1 MSVNTAEA
9 TTIMMKVLLL
19 RNCRKMGGLSPE
31 PKSHI
36 NMIGLI
42 FFFRYVVANKS
53 FVKMIDKIV
62 RRLLGMDGSSEPLLV
77 EMISGDK
84 DR

>member
-1 MSVNTAEA
+1 M
-9 TTIMMKVLLL
+9 MMKVLLL

-31 PKSHI
+31 PKSHV

-62 RRLLGMDGSSEPLLV
+62 RRLLGMDPQSRCSWN
-77 EMISGDK
+77 
-84 DR
+84 

>member
-1 MSVNTAEA
+1 
-9 TTIMMKVLLL
+9 MMIKVLLL

-31 PKSHI
+31 PKSHV

-42 FFFRYVVANKS
+42 FFSLRRANKS

-77 EMISGDK
+77 EVISDK

>member
-1 MSVNTAEA
+1 M
-9 TTIMMKVLLL
+9 MMKVLLL
-19 RNCRKMGGLSPE
+19 RKCRKMGALSPE
-31 PKSHI
+31 PKSHV
-36 NMIGLI
+36 NMIGLV

-77 EMISGDK
+77 EMISDK

>member
-1 MSVNTAEA
+1 M
-9 TTIMMKVLLL
+9 MMKVLLL

-31 PKSHI
+31 PKSHV

-53 FVKMIDKIV
+53 FVKMIDKII
-62 RRLLGMDGSSEPLLV
+62 RRLLGMYGSSEPLLV
-77 EMISGDK
+77 KMISGDK

>member
-1 MSVNTAEA
+1 M
-9 TTIMMKVLLL
+9 MMKVLLL

-31 PKSHI
+31 PKSHV
-36 NMIGLI
+36 NMIGL
-42 FFFRYVVANKS
+42 FCRYVVANKS